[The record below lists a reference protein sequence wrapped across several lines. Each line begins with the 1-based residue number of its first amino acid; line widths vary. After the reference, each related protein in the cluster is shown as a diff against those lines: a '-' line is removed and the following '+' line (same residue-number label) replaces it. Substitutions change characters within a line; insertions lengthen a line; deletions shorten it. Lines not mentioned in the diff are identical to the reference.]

1 MKDRGRPLFKKTT
14 RFAAAW
20 LVVLAG
26 TAVAPAAERLIE
38 PGQWKVI
45 SATVVNGVVQPS
57 RVR

>member
-1 MKDRGRPLFKKTT
+1 
-14 RFAAAW
+14 
-20 LVVLAG
+20 VLAG